1 MFVLTR
7 EKKGQVMNPRRAIRI
22 LMLSPI
28 YFRLSVAQRRE
39 LVAEYC
45 QLFSNND
52 AELATRQRLW
62 SRQR

>member
-1 MFVLTR
+1 
-7 EKKGQVMNPRRAIRI
+7 MNPRRAIRI

-45 QLFSNND
+45 QLFSSSD
-52 AELATRQRLW
+52 AELANRQRLW
-62 SRQR
+62 STQR